1 MKFTPQQQQAIAA
14 RGNVLVSAGA
24 GTGKTRTLV
33 ERCLNLLLAET
44 PPVSLDEILL
54 VTFTEAAAAE
64 MRQRIRLRIEAELA
78 HTPDHAHL
86 EKQLALFD
94 TAPIGTLHGF
104 CLKLVRQHFYELSLD
119 PQLAVL
125 PEEEARLLADE
136 TLDRIFQTHYAGD
149 DALAAAVQGLVQTQ
163 GRGWDK
169 PVRALVFKLHHYTQ
183 TLPDPAGW
191 FRGQI
196 EMFESPEPAQW
207 REWFSEALAEWKE
220 SSLVFLQ
227 PRTAGNELAAKAV
240 ALLLGGDA
248 SSPKGEC
255 RASAARFGDEGVA
268 ATLLAG
274 LLAVPATC
282 PYGKKGK
289 LLDPL
294 ADFFGEAEF
303 LFSLVNPANDNDP
316 LTDDWNWS
324 RTHMQALLRV
334 AEDFSREFAE
344 AKRELGALD
353 FHDLEQHTLRL
364 LWDSATKQPTATA
377 HAWRK
382 KLRFIFVDEYQ
393 DINAAQDK
401 IIEALSRDSKVAAG
415 VPPAVNGGILPPGRA
430 LELTATSASSNG
442 DLSALPFPPC
452 ETPATTLGNRFLVGD
467 VKQSIY
473 RFRLANPHIFQNYA
487 ETWIGDRGLM
497 IPLSENFRSRA
508 GVLDFANSL
517 FTLLMRR
524 EAGGLTYDE
533 QAMLR
538 FGAPTERQALG
549 VAAGQP
555 RVELQLRLKGGEP
568 EPEPDAASDLA
579 ELEDANQEAQL
590 VALRLRDLKNEGHQ
604 VWDEAA
610 KVFREVEWSDMAVLL
625 RSPGPKADI
634 FAKEFSRLGVPLL
647 VARGGFFASL
657 EISDLLSLLRV
668 LDNPLQDL
676 PVLAVL
682 HSPLVGLRVEELSAI
697 RLAAAKVPFWTAL
710 LRWHENAKAESGKP
724 KAESDPQVS
733 RVTCHAAD
741 TFEKVDVFLRRFR
754 RWRRL
759 VRQVSLSRC
768 LESVLRETHYA
779 EGLLTL
785 PRGEQRRANVQ
796 RWLNLAQQFDQFQR
810 QGLFRFLRFV
820 EAQQAAELEPEV
832 AAVTG
837 ENAVRLM
844 SIHQSKGL
852 EFPVVVVAN
861 LGKNFNVS
869 DLNADILLDENFG
882 LCPRI
887 KPPETDRR
895 YPSLP
900 HWLARRRQKN
910 ESLGEELRLLYVAV
924 TRARDT
930 LILTA
935 SLTEKKFAEQWQEAD
950 GSGPAGLLT
959 ARSFADWLGLWFAE
973 NCVAESAPD
982 SGAGKQDGAH
992 GVARP
997 TNHAGQTELVRW
1009 EIFDSSRLVTAETAP
1024 TGDALDATAFATDLD
1039 GWQALEQR
1047 LSRKYPFAA
1056 ASEQAAK
1063 VSVSTLRREAAELAD
1078 EEAEAWPKKTF
1089 KLQPSK
1095 SKAGR
1100 NKKSAADIG
1109 TAHHKFLQLVAL
1121 DQPGDAAALER
1132 EADRL
1137 LRTGA
1142 LSAEQIQALDF
1153 SAVAAFW
1160 QSELGRAICARPED
1174 VRRELAFT
1182 ARFSL
1187 AEICSVTGRPAKE
1200 GLADEFVVVQGV
1212 ADLAV
1217 IGEKE
1222 IWLVD
1227 FKTDDV
1233 SRDQLAG
1240 HLKKYQPQ
1248 LQLYALAL
1256 ARIHGKPVTQCW
1268 LYFLSPQ
1275 TAVPVRWEGD

>member
-54 VTFTEAAAAE
+54 VTFTEAAAE
-64 MRQRIRLRIEAELA
+64 MRQRIRIRIEEELTR
-78 HTPDHAHL
+78 TPDHAHL

-104 CLKLVRQHFYELSLD
+104 CLKLVRQHFYELELD
-119 PQLAVL
+119 PLLTVL
-125 PEEEARLLADE
+125 PAEEARLLADE
-136 TLDRIFQTHYAGD
+136 TLDRIFKTHYAGGD
-149 DALAAAVQGLVQTQ
+149 TLAAAVQGLIQTQ

-169 PVRALVFKLHHYTQ
+169 PVRALVFKLYHYTQ
-183 TLPDPAGW
+183 TLPDPAAW

-207 REWFSEALAEWKE
+207 RGWFSEALAEWKE
-220 SSLVFLQ
+220 SALVFLQ

-240 ALLLGGDA
+240 TWLRSEEA
-248 SSPKGEC
+248 
-255 RASAARFGDEGVA
+255 A

-294 ADFFGEAEF
+294 ADLFGEAEF
-303 LFSLVNPANDNDP
+303 LFSLVNTANASDP

-324 RTHMQALLRV
+324 RTHMQALLRL

-377 HAWRK
+377 TEWRK

-401 IIEALSRDSKVAAG
+401 IIEALSRAGSGAAAEG
-415 VPPAVNGGILPPGRA
+415 GAPAP
-430 LELTATSASSNG
+430 
-442 DLSALPFPPC
+442 
-452 ETPATTLGNRFLVGD
+452 GNRFLVGD

-487 ETWIGDRGLM
+487 ETWSGGGGLM
-497 IPLSENFRSRA
+497 IPLTENFRSRA

-538 FGAPTERQALG
+538 FGAPTERQTLG
-549 VAAGQP
+549 VVAGQP

-568 EPEPDAASDLA
+568 EPDPDAAPGVSELA
-579 ELEDANQEAQL
+579 DLEDANQEAQL
-590 VALRLRDLKNEGHQ
+590 VALRLRDLKIESHQ
-604 VWDEAA
+604 IWDESLKA
-610 KVFREVEWSDMAVLL
+610 FRVVDWSDMAVLL
-625 RSPGPKADI
+625 RSPGPKADV

-657 EISDLLSLLRV
+657 EISDLLCLLRA

-682 HSPLVGLRVEELSAI
+682 HSPLVGLRAEELAVI

-710 LRWHENAKAESGKP
+710 LRWHEIQSPNP
-724 KAESDPQVS
+724 KFQSPEPCGDAN
-733 RVTCHAAD
+733 
-741 TFEKVDVFLRRFR
+741 TFEKVDVFLRRYR

-768 LESVLRETHYA
+768 LEAVLRETLYA
-779 EGLLTL
+779 EGLLTQ

-861 LGKNFNVS
+861 LGKGFNVA
-869 DLNADILLDENFG
+869 DLNADILLDEKFG

-887 KPPETDRR
+887 KPPQSERR

-900 HWLARRRQKN
+900 HWLARRRQKL

-935 SLTEKKFAEQWQEAD
+935 SVTEKKFDEQWNDPGRTSTAN
-950 GSGPAGLLT
+950 LLA
-959 ARSFADWLGLWFAE
+959 ARSFADWLGMWFAG
-973 NCVAESAPD
+973 NCAQESAPD
-982 SGAGKQDGAH
+982 GRAGSPLPAGGACGEHGAH
-992 GVARP
+992 GVTRS
-997 TNHAGQTELVRW
+997 TSRAGQTELVRW
-1009 EIFDSSRLVTAETAP
+1009 EIFDSSRLVAAETAP
-1024 TGDALDATAFATDLD
+1024 TGADLDAAAFATDAA
-1039 GWQALEQR
+1039 GWRALERR
-1047 LSRKYPFAA
+1047 LTGQYPFAA

-1063 VSVSTLRREAAELAD
+1063 VSVSTLRREAAEQD
-1078 EEAEAWPKKTF
+1078 EEDAQPWTAPAFKT
-1089 KLQPSK
+1089 S
-1095 SKAGR
+1095 R
-1100 NKKSAADIG
+1100 NKNAAAETG
-1109 TAHHKFLQLVAL
+1109 TAHHKFLQFVAL
-1121 DQPGDAAALER
+1121 ETAGDAAAL
-1132 EADRL
+1132 ALQAQRL
-1137 LRTGA
+1137 EQAGV
-1142 LSAEQIQALDF
+1142 LSAEQIRVLDF
-1153 SAVAAFW
+1153 PALAAFW
-1160 QSELGRAICARPED
+1160 QSELGRAICARPAE

-1187 AEICSVTGRPAKE
+1187 SEISGVTGQPVAA

-1227 FKTDDV
+1227 FKTDNV
-1233 SRDQLAG
+1233 SRAELAG
-1240 HLKKYQPQ
+1240 HVIKYQPQ

-1256 ARIHGKPVTQCW
+1256 ARIHAKPVTQCW

-1275 TAVPVRWEGD
+1275 AAVPVRWEGD